1 MQKKIYISEKTVLDT
16 KAELESKKIVCDTK
30 VELHW
35 EKAVLHSSIVNEV
48 TKGNLKPLYLFIYFF
63 TRRFYMHKKQKMHTS
78 KQKQKK
84 KKNFYAHKNI

>member
-48 TKGNLKPLYLFIYFF
+48 TKGNL
-63 TRRFYMHKKQKMHTS
+63 
-78 KQKQKK
+78 
-84 KKNFYAHKNI
+84 